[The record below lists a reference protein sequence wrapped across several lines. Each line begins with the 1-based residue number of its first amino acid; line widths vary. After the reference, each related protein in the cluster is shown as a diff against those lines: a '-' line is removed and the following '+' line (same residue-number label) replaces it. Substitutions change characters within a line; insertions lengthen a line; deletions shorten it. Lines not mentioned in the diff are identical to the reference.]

1 MIDSKKV
8 ERLYQL
14 ILKDDECLMGSQ
26 WDEILLSEQDT
37 PQSIINELITIF
49 IDTEFREYNHD
60 LDKNI
65 RIADRKERKEALIK
79 FFEHIVEGLKEE

>member
-1 MIDSKKV
+1 MIDSKNV

-14 ILKDDECLMGSQ
+14 IIEDDECLMGSQ

-49 IDTEFREYNHD
+49 IDTEFRKYDYD
-60 LDKNI
+60 LNKNI
-65 RIADRKERKEALIK
+65 RIANRKERKEALIK
-79 FFEHIVEGLKEE
+79 FFEYIIEGLKED

>member
-26 WDEILLSEQDT
+26 WDKILLSEQDT

-49 IDTEFREYNHD
+49 IDTEFRKYDYD
-60 LDKNI
+60 LNQNI
-65 RIADRKERKEALIK
+65 RIANRKERKEALTK
-79 FFEHIVEGLKEE
+79 FFEFIVEGLKED

>member
-1 MIDSKKV
+1 MIDSKKA

-37 PQSIINELITIF
+37 PQSIINELTTIF
-49 IDTEFREYNHD
+49 IDTEFREYDHD
-60 LDKNI
+60 LDKDI
-65 RIADRKERKEALIK
+65 RIANRKERKEALIK

>member
-49 IDTEFREYNHD
+49 IDTEFKEYDHD
-60 LDKNI
+60 LNKNI
-65 RIADRKERKEALIK
+65 RIANRKERKEALIK